1 MYIRTYVCTYVRA
14 KALRV
19 RTSLVFWNEA
29 RGVLASAQSSNEPD
43 SKWPAASPLATC
55 SLSLRLLHS
64 FRISTTYIYIY
75 IYIYSCTLNC
85 PQLSLLHSPCTMVML
100 PSDFLSPR
108 TLLSIF
114 SLRPACL
121 PACLSLMASL
131 RLALRLVT
139 IVQSNNSSLE
149 TTNNFPTLESTSLRS
164 LPLFIPLLFLS
175 PILFLTFLLLLRI
188 AFSSLLLLLLFSSS
202 FLLPV
207 LFLIAPWPAVRNDVL
222 ASLWNGN
229 VVYLMLRSVRFPER
243 GEGEWGKV
251 TSRN

>member
-75 IYIYSCTLNC
+75 ILVHS
-85 PQLSLLHSPCTMVML
+85 QLSPTVTPPLSMYNGNVTLWFSFSPNSALHLLL
-100 PSDFLSPR
+100 K
-108 TLLSIF
+108 
-114 SLRPACL
+114 ACL

-188 AFSSLLLLLLFSSS
+188 AFSSLLLFSSS